1 MIDSSMPLALLHPA
15 QTPEE
20 ATPQEALQALGG
32 PLATNVLAQA
42 LAAQVQSPQVME
54 GELDPAFEASLV
66 EAAEALGGD
75 EAKGPLVEAVRDL
88 TNPNNKFKQ
97 PGVPGNLTSK
107 WVARNW
113 SRVRPLLIS
122 YLESKPAMA
131 ARQTEVEDFVQSWVM
146 RLVDRDHLAPYIACG
161 KPIRDSVLKVWLYQ
175 KAVTNVRG
183 MGVDA
188 NTRHTHRALT
198 ERERR
203 AARRGEKIIEG
214 CAAPMKQVFQSMDK
228 GDVRRNPDSADLM
241 DPGAMPLEDMV
252 DRRHRLETIRR
263 ALRAQYPQDAKRYV
277 ALFDAMISG
286 DEQAFPELNSID
298 DGARTQMVTRV
309 RRAIEAQITRTA
321 TA

>member
-1 MIDSSMPLALLHPA
+1 MIDSNMPLALLHTA
-15 QTPEE
+15 QSTEDT
-20 ATPQEALQALGG
+20 TPQEALQALGG
-32 PLATNVLAQA
+32 PLASNVLAVA
-42 LAAQVQSPQVME
+42 MAAQVQGSPVVD
-54 GELDPAFEASLV
+54 GEVDPVFEASV
-66 EAAEALGGD
+66 SEAADALGGD
-75 EAKGPLVEAVRDL
+75 EAKGPLIEAVLDL
-88 TNPNNKFKQ
+88 SKPNNKFKQ

-113 SRVRPLLIS
+113 ARVRPLLIS

-146 RLVDRDHLAPYIACG
+146 RLVDRDHLAPYIAIG

-198 ERERR
+198 ERERK
-203 AARRGEKIIEG
+203 AARQGVKLIEG
-214 CAAPMKQVFQSMDK
+214 CAAPMKQVFQSVDK

-241 DPGAMPLEDMV
+241 DPAAMPLEDMV

-286 DEQAFPELNSID
+286 DDLAVTDFNSLD
-298 DGARTQMVTRV
+298 DGARAQMITRV
-309 RRAIEAQITRTA
+309 RRAIETQIARTA
-321 TA
+321 SA